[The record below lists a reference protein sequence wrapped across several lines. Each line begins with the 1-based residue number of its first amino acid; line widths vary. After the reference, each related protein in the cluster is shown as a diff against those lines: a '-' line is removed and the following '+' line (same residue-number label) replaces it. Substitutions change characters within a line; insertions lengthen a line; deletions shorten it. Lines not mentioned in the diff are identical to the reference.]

1 MALKSMGKICPSVS
15 TTTPQ
20 QFTTQSQKEVA
31 CVFVSH
37 WSSPPS
43 HATTLFHQLKLLWH
57 PLFHG
62 EEKRHCFHMILPT
75 PCRQTC
81 RRRLSGT
88 THHTPSCPWSAV
100 IKWKRKK
107 GVRTSFPFSVGDQKR
122 FGIHRRLGLRR
133 AKCLQTFT
141 TRCAKQVMPRSTRRR
156 RGKEVWRQQITG
168 RIICFVISRSS
179 LILYLIWWTC

>member
-1 MALKSMGKICPSVS
+1 MYVRVGAKNLTRHASRHAQIHSNNKQRHQSKALKSMGQICPSVS

-43 HATTLFHQLKLLWH
+43 HATTLFHQLKLSWH

-62 EEKRHCFHMILPT
+62 EEKRHCFHMILPI
-75 PCRQTC
+75 PCRKTC

-122 FGIHRRLGLRR
+122 FGIHR
-133 AKCLQTFT
+133 
-141 TRCAKQVMPRSTRRR
+141 QVPPSVRPQPLTYSD
-156 RGKEVWRQQITG
+156 
-168 RIICFVISRSS
+168 SS
-179 LILYLIWWTC
+179 AHKYPA